1 MSGNLSTMPNKLLF
15 LFGVAVGV
23 GALIMLFTEP
33 ADRFWFVL
41 FIISGALTAPRR
53 SETESTRDVANIALT
68 VAFFATAAL
77 FALLLIPESFWG
89 NLQNRVPEW
98 MYGRPREREAIPLWG
113 RVVLPSLWLLVT
125 GRRFQQMRMAEE

>member
-1 MSGNLSTMPNKLLF
+1 MLAARNLSTMPNKSLF

-33 ADRFWFVL
+33 AGRSWFVL
-41 FIISGALTAPRR
+41 FLISGALTAPRR
-53 SETESTRDVANIALT
+53 SEKESTRDVAGIALT

-89 NLQNRVPEW
+89 NLQNRVPGW
-98 MYGRPREREAIPLWG
+98 MYGRPREAIPLWG
-113 RVVLPSLWLLVT
+113 RVVLASLWLLVI
-125 GRRFQQMRMAEE
+125 GRRFQQMRVAAG